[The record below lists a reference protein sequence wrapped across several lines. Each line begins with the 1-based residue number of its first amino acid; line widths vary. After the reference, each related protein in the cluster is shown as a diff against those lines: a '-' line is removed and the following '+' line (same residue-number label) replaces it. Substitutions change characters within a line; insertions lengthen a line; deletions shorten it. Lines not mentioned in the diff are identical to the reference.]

1 MLRKSLGAIALISL
15 LMPASPGQT
24 GGPKTA
30 TRNSDLGASK
40 IETPLAVGERLTYDV
55 SWADF
60 VVAGELTLE
69 TKERREFDGVDGYH
83 VTAQA
88 QSVGLVS
95 VVVYKVNDLYEAFID
110 ATTLQPFRAIK
121 SSRHGKKREQSSMTL
136 DQQGRTARLNDGRTL
151 SIPANTYDV
160 ASLFYAV
167 RAMDLTP
174 GKVRTFT
181 LIEDGKLYDIK
192 AEAEARETIGV
203 RGTKYDVVRICTRAV
218 RSGGARDPYQLKF
231 YVTNDARRLVVMMTA
246 EPSWGQVRMELTS
259 ATGTRQN
266 KKG

>member
-1 MLRKSLGAIALISL
+1 MLRKSFGALALISM

-24 GGPKTA
+24 GGAKTEN
-30 TRNSDLGASK
+30 RNSDLGASK
-40 IETPLAVGERLTYDV
+40 VETPLVVGERLTYDV
-55 SWADF
+55 SWSDF

-69 TKERREFDGVDGYH
+69 TKERRDFDGIDGYH

-95 VVVYKVNDLYEAFID
+95 AIVYKVNDLYESFID
-110 ATTLQPFRAIK
+110 ATTLQPFRAVK
-121 SSRHGKKREQSSMTL
+121 TSRHGKKRALSSMTL
-136 DQQGRTARLNDGRTL
+136 DQQGRTAKMDDGRTL
-151 SIPANTYDV
+151 PIPANTYDV
-160 ASLFYAV
+160 ASLFFAV
-167 RAMDLTP
+167 RAMDLT
-174 GKVRTFT
+174 GKARTFT

-192 AEAEARETIGV
+192 AEVEGRETIGV
-203 RGTKYDVVRICTRAV
+203 RGAKYDVVRIGTKAV
-218 RSGGARDPYQLKF
+218 RSGAGRDPYQLKF

-259 ATGTRQN
+259 ATGTRQA

>member
-1 MLRKSLGAIALISL
+1 MFRKSLGALALISL

-24 GGPKTA
+24 SGAKT
-30 TRNSDLGASK
+30 TNRNSDLGASK
-40 IETPLAVGERLTYDV
+40 VETPLAVGERLTYDV

-95 VVVYKVNDLYEAFID
+95 AVVYKVNDLYEAFID
-110 ATTLQPFRAIK
+110 ATTLQPFRAVK

-151 SIPANTYDV
+151 PIPANTYDL

-174 GKVRTFT
+174 GKPRTFT

-192 AEAEARETIGV
+192 AEAEGRETISV
-203 RGTKYDVVRICTRAV
+203 RGTRYDVVRISTKAV
-218 RSGGARDPYQLKF
+218 RSGATRDPYQLKF

-259 ATGTRQN
+259 ATGTRQA